1 MAGWFT
7 CRGWSLLRCLRI
19 SPAHAHRPWLVI
31 SWTSE
36 ICSVWNLRF
45 LISAHDLKTI
55 MFHWLYFQF
64 LCFLFW
70 GKVCEGVCGS
80 CLESCTIHWKAC
92 WLIAAYS
99 DFRSSF
105 AGESNCPAG
114 YAAGQKPLVI
124 SFQKGRS
131 TVFTRGKVL
140 SGHDL
145 FVVKLLIMREKVPDI
160 EWKAKHMTHIISLAV
175 ISAAQSYRAVTEK
188 VNHLPPAIQRQ
199 RQVCLATNS

>member
-1 MAGWFT
+1 MISKQSCFT
-7 CRGWSLLRCLRI
+7 DF
-19 SPAHAHRPWLVI
+19 
-31 SWTSE
+31 TSSFFAFSFGE
-36 ICSVWNLRF
+36 RYV
-45 LISAHDLKTI
+45 
-55 MFHWLYFQF
+55 
-64 LCFLFW
+64 
-70 GKVCEGVCGS
+70 KVCVGVV
-80 CLESCTIHWKAC
+80 LKAA
-92 WLIAAYS
+92 LYTEKHIAAYS
-99 DFRSSF
+99 DFRSSV

-145 FVVKLLIMREKVPDI
+145 FVVKLLITREKVPDI